1 MLALL
6 ATLAFATDLDFGG
19 EAPQSVQADHQDRF
33 YIDFGDR
40 VIRWTNAEDMVF
52 TYPPPDGW
60 KQRAQHAVSPVDGTI
75 HSVLERWKNECVDQS
90 CSETYTQFEYVYS
103 RCDANGQCQES
114 GLASERTT
122 HGLVAQSSY
131 VFKLDVTEKGRI
143 LLKKIR
149 KTDDGNE
156 LSLSCG
162 TVSQSCDD
170 ETFDALPY
178 QDLPTPVDYR
188 CRGSQLVG
196 GELAPEAQG
205 KKPPSSRAQVLGEMR
220 RAVFDT
226 MANIDT
232 ACLFDRTGRPYL
244 FRQGGDKRLKVFR
257 VVDGE
262 LVETTVD
269 GPESGAANAAVRHGD
284 NGVVA
289 FHYFYRNSYHKG
301 VRATVWEDGM
311 ADPVWTGDIFASR
324 DLNPGRRF
332 LVAATPQGR
341 IAAAWP
347 NDARKKK
354 EGWTIRTWDHPGQLQ
369 QDEVAAPDGWEAKHK
384 NWFVMAGAGA
394 GYAMWTFSSPGPD
407 EEGFVSVPAE
417 EAVLD
422 SAYSVAPSIM
432 TSATLEARY
441 GVWSFGASYARGLLE
456 DAADE
461 AGLSSKQFDRL
472 YGQLGVDQIIKY
484 HDIRVAF
491 RAGRVDMGY
500 QINSSREGV
509 SDAGT
514 LASNYRRIDV
524 YLLNTWRVRY
534 GLFNQSYRAAL
545 PFYVWA
551 IDEGQT
557 SYRYIDSFPS
567 TLQFNDYGLTVGYSR
582 LDYAAKFENKVT
594 APFIDA
600 DVGLG
605 FSSARL
611 DSSYTPEDTD
621 TGTTTAVTTYS
632 GDTLQQAEPEA
643 ITRSTT
649 FMIPFNLEAGGI
661 LLRRTAKLRG
671 LGWYGRVG
679 YRVTG
684 SISGSASKPAD
695 LDEAATSARQRVTY
709 SRFELR
715 HGPFFGVGAVF

>member
-6 ATLAFATDLDFGG
+6 TALAFATDIDTAGDT
-19 EAPQSVQADHQDRF
+19 PQSVQADQQNRF
-33 YIDFGDR
+33 YFDFGDR
-40 VIRWTNAEDMVF
+40 VVRWTNAEDKVF
-52 TYPPPDGW
+52 SYVPPEKW

-75 HSVLERWKNECVDQS
+75 HSVLERWTTECVDDG
-90 CSETYTQFEYVYS
+90 CSETYTQFEYIYM
-103 RCDANGQCQES
+103 RCDAAGQCQES
-114 GLASERTT
+114 GLVSERTT

-131 VFKLDVTEKGRI
+131 VFDLDITEKGRL

-156 LSLSCG
+156 RTLYCG
-162 TVSQSCDD
+162 TVRQECD
-170 ETFDALPY
+170 EEAFDALPY

-188 CRGSQLVG
+188 CKGSQLVG
-196 GELAPEAQG
+196 GALDVVEEG
-205 KKPPSSRAQVLGEMR
+205 KKPPSSRTQVMGDMR

-226 MANIDT
+226 MANID
-232 ACLFDRTGRPYL
+232 ASCIFDRQGRPYL
-244 FRQGGDKRLKVFR
+244 FRQGGDKRLKVHR

-269 GPESGAANAAVRHGD
+269 GPESGAANLAVPIGD
-284 NGVVA
+284 HGVVA

-301 VRATVWEDGM
+301 VRATVWQDGM

-332 LVAATPQGR
+332 LAAATPQGR

-354 EGWTIRTWDHPGQLQ
+354 EGWTLRSWDTTQQLQ
-369 QDEVAAPDGWEAKHK
+369 ADQVAAPEGWEAKHK

-394 GYAMWTFSSPGPD
+394 GYALWNFSSPAPDAEGFTTVDPD
-407 EEGFVSVPAE
+407 EAILS
-417 EAVLD
+417 

-432 TSATLEARY
+432 TAATLEARY
-441 GVWSFGASYARGLLE
+441 GPWSFGASYARGLLE

-472 YGQLGVDQIIKY
+472 YGQLGIDQIIKY

-491 RAGRVDMGY
+491 RYGRVNMGY
-500 QINSSREGV
+500 QIDSAVEGV
-509 SDAGT
+509 GDAGT
-514 LASNYRRIDV
+514 LGSNYRRIDV

-557 SYRYIDSFPS
+557 SFRYIDSFPS

-611 DSSYTPEDTD
+611 DTVITPEDTD
-621 TGTTTAVTTYS
+621 TDTFTATTGS
-632 GDTLQQAEPEA
+632 GEPVDVAEPEP
-643 ITRSTT
+643 IKRSTT
-649 FMIPFNLEAGGI
+649 FMIPFNVELGGI
-661 LLRRTAKLRG
+661 ILRRTEKLRG

-679 YRVTG
+679 YRVEG

-695 LDEAATSARQRVTY
+695 LEEAAPSAQQRVTY

-715 HGPFFGVGAVF
+715 HGPFFDVGAVF